1 MSEDEKIYVKAPVF
15 NGDKKK
21 WPVFKTKMRSYLAQ
35 KGMSDILTYKPTI
48 IVDSKTYTEDDLK
61 LDSNKT
67 KVKMRDMNRKAAG
80 LLLSSIDTESELGE
94 SAFSIVE
101 AYVDPDAGYAG
112 GQFLKAWKA
121 MEKRYEDQDTVDVA
135 DLKQNF
141 YDKKMKDGE
150 RPSLF
155 IDKLNKMRKRLANEM
170 SYKMDES
177 DYLKN
182 ILAKLPK
189 GKGKDDLGPYQV
201 EKRRILDKIDGTTN
215 YGLEDLVRDLE
226 RAHKDVHGSE
236 EENSDSDYDEAKTD
250 RALPAFTKQF
260 KGLCRKCGKMGHM
273 AKNCTENQSRFNNNR
288 NFHRGGGRGHNRGG
302 RGRGRGFR
310 RGNN

>member
-35 KGMSDILTYKPTI
+35 KGMSDILTYKSTI
-48 IVDSKTYTEDDLK
+48 IKDSKTYTEEELK
-61 LDSNKT
+61 QDGPKLN
-67 KVKMRDMNRKAAG
+67 VRMRDMNRKAAG

-101 AYVDPDAGYAG
+101 AFVDPDAGYAG

-121 MEKRYEDQDTVDVA
+121 MEKRFEDQDTVDVA

-155 IDKLNKMRKRLANEM
+155 IDKLNKMRKKLANEM
-170 SYKMDES
+170 SYKMNEN

-201 EKRRILDKIDGTTN
+201 EKRRILDKIDAGGA

-226 RAHKDVHGSE
+226 RVHKDVYGSE
-236 EENSDSDYDEAKTD
+236 EEDSDSDNEDCL
-250 RALPAFTKQF
+250 R
-260 KGLCRKCGKMGHM
+260 
-273 AKNCTENQSRFNNNR
+273 RF
-288 NFHRGGGRGHNRGG
+288 
-302 RGRGRGFR
+302 
-310 RGNN
+310 